1 MSLDWARMEVQ
12 NGDARGR
19 KAAETHQRSL
29 VRVKGVVF
37 IGSDLF
43 TFFFPVPCSRQVA
56 ATNTAT
62 IRLSIRNTPHRPPAQ
77 TRSSQARELRRCAR
91 LRLCLRQENKHSSLS
106 VRPTCR
112 CDAGQAK
119 CPVAP
124 RAASPSA

>member
-56 ATNTAT
+56 ATDTAT
-62 IRLSIRNTPHRPPAQ
+62 IRLSTRNTPHRPPAQ
-77 TRSSQARELRRCAR
+77 TRSSQARELRRFQR
-91 LRLCLRQENKHSSLS
+91 LRSCPDQENKHPSLS
-106 VRPTCR
+106 IQPTFH

-119 CPVAP
+119 CPVALQP
-124 RAASPSA
+124 A